1 MAPLT
6 ADFGPFAILLK
17 VQNTPLREHP
27 VSLAMEERSILGK
40 TAREYPMTPL
50 QKKMLQDMGPGR
62 VTLHYPLGEYTT
74 FRAGGPVEALY
85 EAHTLAELIDLI
97 TFLAQEKIPYFVIGR
112 GSNMLVPDEGL
123 DAVAIS
129 LKGEFLT
136 IEVAEGDAQGLL
148 VGAGASIFDLLDH
161 CRVHGLSGV
170 EFLAGIPGT
179 AGGAVAMNAG
189 AFGREIG
196 EKVAGV
202 ELINGKGQKGWLNRE
217 RLHFSY
223 RHFERPAG
231 AVITRV
237 LFSLEK
243 ESGERIRQRIV
254 EYLKKKK
261 AQQPLELPSAG
272 SVFKN
277 PPGHYAGKLIEE
289 AGLKGK
295 RIGGAMISP
304 KHANFI
310 VNTGQAKAADIL
322 ALIRTAREKVK
333 ARFGVDLDLEIE
345 VLG

>member
-1 MAPLT
+1 
-6 ADFGPFAILLK
+6 
-17 VQNTPLREHP
+17 
-27 VSLAMEERSILGK
+27 
-40 TAREYPMTPL
+40 MTPL
-50 QKKMLQDMGPGR
+50 QKKMLQDMGRGR
-62 VTLHYPLGEYTT
+62 VTFHYPLGNHTT

-85 EAHTLAELIDLI
+85 EVHTPAELIDLVA
-97 TFLAQEKIPYFVIGR
+97 FLAQEKIPYFVIGR
-112 GSNMLVPDEGL
+112 GSNILVPDEGL

-136 IEVAEGDAQGLL
+136 IETAEGDAQALL
-148 VGAGASIFDLLDH
+148 VGAGASILDLLNH
-161 CRVHGLSGV
+161 CQNHGLSGV
-170 EFLAGIPGT
+170 EFLAGVPGT
-179 AGGAVAMNAG
+179 IGGAVGMNAG
-189 AFGREIG
+189 AFGGEIG
-196 EKVAGV
+196 ERVRSV
-202 ELINGKGQKGWLNRE
+202 EFINGKGERHWLNRE

-223 RHFERPAG
+223 RHFERPPG

-243 ESGERIRQRIV
+243 ESGQWVRQRIV

-277 PPGHYAGKLIEE
+277 PPGHYAGKLIED

-310 VNTGQAKAADIL
+310 VNTGQAKVADIL
-322 ALIRTAREKVK
+322 ALIHTTREKVK
-333 ARFGVDLDLEIE
+333 VRFGVDLDLEIE